1 MFAQTNW
8 QDLAVGLGL
17 AVVIALVV
25 AQLAARLVRL
35 GFGAAAGTTA
45 GPGFRDAIARRPIR
59 VTRTVV
65 FVSVLAIVTRPILQ
79 MLGVELGYGLSLERA
94 TTWLVEEGL
103 RILLIG
109 ALAYFAI
116 RMAAFGIDHFE
127 TAVRGQSGDSPD
139 RLDFASRLHTIGGLV
154 KNAVNVLVVGA
165 ATLMILEE
173 VGVNIA
179 PLLTAAGIGGLAV
192 GFGAQNLVRDVI
204 SGFFLILEDQI
215 HVGDVVKIEG
225 TSGLVESVKL
235 RTVVLRDLSGTVH
248 VIPNGAITTL
258 SNMSKDFSY
267 SVMDVGV
274 AYKEDT
280 DRVSDVLREV
290 GTEVQRD
297 PDFGP
302 HILDELEILGVDDF
316 ADSAVN
322 IKIRMKTRPLKQW
335 MVGRELRR
343 RIKKAFHAQGIEIP
357 FPHVSVYMGEVSNPF
372 LTRQMSATE
381 EAELVATREQE
392 ADAHRTDARRRTS
405 AARDSSDTE
414 GLGDVG

>member
-1 MFAQTNW
+1 MTR
-8 QDLAVGLGL
+8 LP
-17 AVVIALVV
+17 
-25 AQLAARLVRL
+25 AA
-35 GFGAAAGTTA
+35 
-45 GPGFRDAIARRPIR
+45 PIR

-65 FVSVLAIVTRPILQ
+65 FVSVLALVTRPLLQ

-215 HVGDVVKIEG
+215 HVGDVVKIDG

-280 DRVSDVLREV
+280 DRVSDVLRGV
-290 GTEVQRD
+290 GTEVQGD
-297 PDFGP
+297 PNFGP

-343 RIKKAFHAQGIEIP
+343 RIKKAFDAQGIEIP
-357 FPHVSVYMGEVSNPF
+357 FPQVSMYMGEVSSPF

-381 EAELVATREQE
+381 EAELVAKREQE
-392 ADAHRTDARRRTS
+392 ANAHRTDAHRRTS
-405 AARDSSDTE
+405 AARDSSDAE